1 MAERL
6 KDSQNTYALLTTF
19 QECDMHNLV
28 QLRNEFKDDFLEKH
42 KVKLGFMSAFV
53 KASAAALRDQ
63 PVVNAGIVN
72 KASLLF
78 FLKEQLKL
86 NPHF

>member
-1 MAERL
+1 M
-6 KDSQNTYALLTTF
+6 
-19 QECDMHNLV
+19 
-28 QLRNEFKDDFLEKH
+28 
-42 KVKLGFMSAFV
+42 KLGFMSAFV

>member
-28 QLRNEFKDDFLEKH
+28 QMRNEFKDDFLEKH

-72 KASLLF
+72 KASLCVC
-78 FLKEQLKL
+78 
-86 NPHF
+86 